1 MYERGDSMQTN
12 SISLK
17 VDELTLQKMTVFY
30 EPFLVTSPNPYVLF
44 SAQVD
49 RCLVT
54 VYRTQ
59 RITFQGTGAIEEAS
73 LWGTIGN
80 TWLFHDTHGGSDEVG
95 TGDFFGPIVVA
106 ACYVT
111 ADQIALLNSWG
122 VKDSKQLRDEQI
134 MILAPKLMD
143 TLPHTILIL
152 ENPKYNDLINR
163 GFNMNKIKAY
173 LHNHALLQLHKKVN
187 EKITT
192 FVIDQFAPKE
202 NYFRYLQ
209 DAPVVEHN
217 IQFLTKAE
225 NLSPAVA
232 ASSIIARYTFVKKM
246 ASLSDEFGV
255 NLPKGAGM
263 QVNDVGRLLL
273 RKLGTSRLRDV
284 AKMNFKNL
292 EKINDLAVIDDLNEL
307 SEL

>member
-1 MYERGDSMQTN
+1 MQTN

-17 VDELTLQKMTVFY
+17 VNESVLDKMKVFY
-30 EPFLVTSPNPYVLF
+30 EPFFITSPNPYVLF
-44 SAQVD
+44 VAQVD
-49 RCLVT
+49 HCLVT
-54 VYRTQ
+54 VYRTK
-59 RITFQGTGAIEEAS
+59 RVTFQGTGAVVEAS

-80 TWLFHDTHGGSDEVG
+80 DWLFHDTHGGSDEVG

-111 ADQIALLNSWG
+111 SQQIDLLNSWG
-122 VKDSKQLRDEQI
+122 VRDSKQLTDEKVLI
-134 MILAPKLMD
+134 IAPKLIE
-143 TLPHTILIL
+143 TLPHSVLIL
-152 ENPKYNDLINR
+152 DNSKYNDLINR

-173 LHNHALLQLHKKVN
+173 LHNHALLQLHKKVP

-192 FVIDQFAPKE
+192 LVIDQFAPKE

-209 DAPVVEHN
+209 EVPVVEHN
-217 IQFLTKAE
+217 IQFITKAE

-232 ASSIIARYTFVKKM
+232 ASSIIARATFLKRM
-246 ASLSDEFGV
+246 ATLSEEMGV

-273 RKLGTSRLRDV
+273 RKLGNTKFREI

-292 EKINDLAVIDDLNEL
+292 DKISNLAAAEDLEEI
-307 SEL
+307 